1 MPHTLAAVNKTC
13 LLKWTKETFYSESSW
28 KHGFYTRISKAGLMF
43 TEVYIQI
50 VSIYFFLP
58 TMNYTSQVTLRP
70 NFIFSNETFQFIFF
84 YRRFEEL

>member
-50 VSIYFFLP
+50 VSIYFFFTYHELHISG
-58 TMNYTSQVTLRP
+58 YT
-70 NFIFSNETFQFIFF
+70 ET
-84 YRRFEEL
+84 